1 MEDANTLFTEY
12 MDAFKELDISEKRI
26 EIINSIKEVSALL
39 VKLADDDDG
48 ISLKCLNSKEILNFK
63 NGRETEEEFLEALL
77 VYIENFKE
85 MLGQYLLNKI

>member
-39 VKLADDDDG
+39 VKLADDDG
-48 ISLKCLNSKEILNFK
+48 ISLNYLNSKEILNFK

-85 MLGQYLLNKI
+85 MLGQYLLNKL

>member
-26 EIINSIKEVSALL
+26 EIINSIKEVSALM
-39 VKLADDDDG
+39 VKLANDDG
-48 ISLKCLNSKEILNFK
+48 ISLNYLNSKEILNFK
-63 NGRETEEEFLEALL
+63 NGGESEEEFLEALL

-85 MLGQYLLNKI
+85 MLGQYLLNKL

>member
-1 MEDANTLFTEY
+1 MEDANTLFSEY

-39 VKLADDDDG
+39 VKLADDDG
-48 ISLKCLNSKEILNFK
+48 ISLKYLNSKEILNFK

>member
-39 VKLADDDDG
+39 VKLADDDG
-48 ISLKCLNSKEILNFK
+48 ISLNYLNSKEILNFK
-63 NGRETEEEFLEALL
+63 NGGESEEEFLEALL

-85 MLGQYLLNKI
+85 MLGQYLLNKL

>member
-39 VKLADDDDG
+39 VKLADDDG

-85 MLGQYLLNKI
+85 ILGQYLLNKI

>member
-39 VKLADDDDG
+39 VKLADDDG
-48 ISLKCLNSKEILNFK
+48 ISLKYLNSKEILNFK

>member
-26 EIINSIKEVSALL
+26 EIINSIKEVSALM
-39 VKLADDDDG
+39 VKLANDEG
-48 ISLKCLNSKEILNFK
+48 MNLKYLNSKEILNFK

>member
-1 MEDANTLFTEY
+1 MEDVNTLFTEY

-39 VKLADDDDG
+39 VKLANDDG
-48 ISLKCLNSKEILNFK
+48 ISLNYLNSKEILNFK

>member
-39 VKLADDDDG
+39 VKLAADDG

>member
-39 VKLADDDDG
+39 VKLADNDG

-63 NGRETEEEFLEALL
+63 MVERLKKSF
-77 VYIENFKE
+77 
-85 MLGQYLLNKI
+85 

>member
-1 MEDANTLFTEY
+1 MEDANTLFSEY

-39 VKLADDDDG
+39 VKLANDDG
-48 ISLKCLNSKEILNFK
+48 ISLNYLNSKEILNFK
-63 NGRETEEEFLEALL
+63 NGREIEEEFLEALL

>member
-1 MEDANTLFTEY
+1 MEDTNTLFTEY

-39 VKLADDDDG
+39 VKLADDDG
-48 ISLKCLNSKEILNFK
+48 ISLKYLNSKEILNFK

>member
-39 VKLADDDDG
+39 VKLVDDDG

>member
-12 MDAFKELDISEKRI
+12 MEAFKELDISEKRV
-26 EIINSIKEVSALL
+26 EIINSIKEISALL
-39 VKLADDDDG
+39 VKLANDDG
-48 ISLKCLNSKEILNFK
+48 ISLNYLNSKEILNFK

>member
-12 MDAFKELDISEKRI
+12 MDAFKKLDISEKRI

-39 VKLADDDDG
+39 VKLADDDE

>member
-39 VKLADDDDG
+39 VKLADDDG
-48 ISLKCLNSKEILNFK
+48 ISLKCLNNKEILNFK

-85 MLGQYLLNKI
+85 MLGQYLLNKL

>member
-1 MEDANTLFTEY
+1 MEDASTLFTEY

-39 VKLADDDDG
+39 VKLADDDG

-63 NGRETEEEFLEALL
+63 MVERLKKSF
-77 VYIENFKE
+77 
-85 MLGQYLLNKI
+85 

>member
-39 VKLADDDDG
+39 VKLADDDR

>member
-26 EIINSIKEVSALL
+26 EIINSIKEISALM
-39 VKLADDDDG
+39 VKLSNDEG
-48 ISLKCLNSKEILNFK
+48 MNLKYLNSKEILNFK

-85 MLGQYLLNKI
+85 MLGQYLTNKL

>member
-12 MDAFKELDISEKRI
+12 MDAFKKLDISEKRI

-39 VKLADDDDG
+39 VKLADDG

>member
-1 MEDANTLFTEY
+1 MEDASTLFTEY

-26 EIINSIKEVSALL
+26 EIINSIKEVSALM
-39 VKLADDDDG
+39 VKLSNDEG
-48 ISLKCLNSKEILNFK
+48 MNLKYLNSKEILNFK

-85 MLGQYLLNKI
+85 MLGQYLLNKL

>member
-12 MDAFKELDISEKRI
+12 MDAFKELDISEKRV

-39 VKLADDDDG
+39 VKLANDEG
-48 ISLKCLNSKEILNFK
+48 MNLKYLNSKEILNFK
-63 NGRETEEEFLEALL
+63 NGNETEEEFLEALL

-85 MLGQYLLNKI
+85 MLGQYLLNRV

>member
-1 MEDANTLFTEY
+1 MEDENTLFTEY

-39 VKLADDDDG
+39 VKLADDDG
-48 ISLKCLNSKEILNFK
+48 ISLKCLNCKEILNFK

>member
-39 VKLADDDDG
+39 VKLADDDG
-48 ISLKCLNSKEILNFK
+48 ISLKCLNSK
-63 NGRETEEEFLEALL
+63 
-77 VYIENFKE
+77 
-85 MLGQYLLNKI
+85 

>member
-39 VKLADDDDG
+39 VKLANDDG
-48 ISLKCLNSKEILNFK
+48 ISLNYLNSKEILNFK
-63 NGRETEEEFLEALL
+63 NGREIEEEFLEALL

>member
-1 MEDANTLFTEY
+1 MEDVNTLFTEY

-39 VKLADDDDG
+39 VKLAIDDG

-63 NGRETEEEFLEALL
+63 NGREIEEEFLEALL

>member
-1 MEDANTLFTEY
+1 MEDASTLFTEY

-39 VKLADDDDG
+39 VKLANDDV

>member
-26 EIINSIKEVSALL
+26 EIINSIKEVSALM
-39 VKLADDDDG
+39 VKLADDDG
-48 ISLKCLNSKEILNFK
+48 ISLNYLNSKEILNFK
-63 NGRETEEEFLEALL
+63 NGREIEEEFLEALL

-85 MLGQYLLNKI
+85 MLGQYLLNKL

>member
-39 VKLADDDDG
+39 VKLADDDR

-77 VYIENFKE
+77 VYIENFEE

>member
-26 EIINSIKEVSALL
+26 EIINSIKEVSALM
-39 VKLADDDDG
+39 VKLANDDG
-48 ISLKCLNSKEILNFK
+48 ISLNYLNSKEILNFK
-63 NGRETEEEFLEALL
+63 NGGESEEEFLEALL

>member
-39 VKLADDDDG
+39 VKLADDDG

-63 NGRETEEEFLEALL
+63 MVERLKKSF
-77 VYIENFKE
+77 
-85 MLGQYLLNKI
+85 